1 MNALRQSYYF
11 LIHTNLLIAGAA
23 MAQCALTYLFFNVP
37 FDYAIIAIEG
47 SATLVLYNFSLLL
60 SRPKDPSKSI
70 YKRTRWVFKNEW
82 LLWLNSGLALL
93 VLAYAIFH
101 IHFYSLLFL
110 GAIGLFSIAYSFPL
124 FPYKGKMVGLRQ
136 LPAMKIFHIA
146 LVWTLSSVCLPAF
159 ELFLHDVHIDTHRFV
174 ILFLLKFI
182 FLLICTL
189 PFDIRDIKQDSYYHL
204 KTIPNMIG
212 AQRAIRLCYMLLGLH
227 SLCVVFS
234 LFPLPLKVGI
244 LSTNFLSGIV
254 LRTVVFRHADRY
266 HNAYLLDFALVVQFL
281 SVFLSFRLF
290 YWAQWFY
297 LREWP
302 IIYNSFRRS
311 SQRHVD

>member
-1 MNALRQSYYF
+1 
-11 LIHTNLLIAGAA
+11 

-37 FDYAIIAIEG
+37 FDYAMIAIEG

-82 LLWLNSGLALL
+82 VLWLNSLI
-93 VLAYAIFH
+93 AILILGYSVFY

-110 GAIGLFSIAYSFPL
+110 GAIGLFSIAYSFPV
-124 FPYKGKMVGLRQ
+124 FPYQGKKVGLRQ

-159 ELFLHDVHIDTHRFV
+159 ELFLNDVHIDSHRLV
-174 ILFLLKFI
+174 LLFALKFI

-204 KTIPNMIG
+204 KTIPNIIG

-227 SLCVVFS
+227 SFFVALTI
-234 LFPLPLKVGI
+234 FPLPLKLGI
-244 LSTNFLSGIV
+244 LSTNFLIGIT
-254 LRTVVFRHADRY
+254 LRTVVFRNADRY
-266 HNAYLLDFALVVQFL
+266 HNAYLLDFALVVQFIM
-281 SVFLSFRLF
+281 VFFAFRLF
-290 YWAQWFY
+290 
-297 LREWP
+297 
-302 IIYNSFRRS
+302 
-311 SQRHVD
+311 D